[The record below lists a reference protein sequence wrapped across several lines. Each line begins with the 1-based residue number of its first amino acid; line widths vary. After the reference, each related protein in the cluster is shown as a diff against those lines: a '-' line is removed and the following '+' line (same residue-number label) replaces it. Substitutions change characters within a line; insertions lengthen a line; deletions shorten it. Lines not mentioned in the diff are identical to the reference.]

1 MANIVVLFSKI
12 ENAKNIKN
20 ILVRSGFSVAAV
32 CTTGAQAIQS
42 AEGLED
48 GILVCGYKYSD
59 MMYSELYEY
68 LPKEFEML
76 LVASPR
82 LLGDG
87 VENDIVK
94 LAMPIQVHDLVS
106 TVEMMDYN
114 IERRKKKLRSKPKV
128 RVEKDKEI
136 IWQAK
141 VLLMERNNMTEE
153 EAHRYIQ
160 KSSMD
165 NGVNLVETAQMV
177 LSLMRA

>member
-42 AEGLED
+42 AESLEE
-48 GILVCGYKYSD
+48 GIIVCGHQFTD
-59 MMYSELYEY
+59 MLYSELRDY
-68 LPKEFEML
+68 LPETFEML
-76 LVASPR
+76 LVVSKHM
-82 LLGDG
+82 LNECVG
-87 VENDIVK
+87 NNIIT

-106 TVEMMDYN
+106 TVEMMEYN
-114 IERRKKKLRSKPKV
+114 FERRKKRIRGKPKV
-128 RVEKDKEI
+128 RNSKEKEVL
-136 IWQAK
+136 WEAK
-141 VLLMERNNMTEE
+141 KLLMERNNMTEE

-165 NGVNLVETAQMV
+165 NGVNLIETAQMV
-177 LSLMRA
+177 LSLMRG

>member
-20 ILVRSGFSVAAV
+20 ILVRSGFSVVAV

-42 AEGLED
+42 VDSLDD
-48 GILVCGYKYSD
+48 GILVCGYRYSD
-59 MMYSELYEY
+59 MIYSELRDY
-68 LPKEFEML
+68 LPGNFEML
-76 LVASPR
+76 LVASKH
-82 LLGDG
+82 LLNESLGT
-87 VENDIVK
+87 NIMS

-106 TVEMMDYN
+106 TVEMMEYN

-128 RVEKDKEI
+128 RNEKDKEI
-136 IWQAK
+136 LWEAK
-141 VLLMERNNMTEE
+141 LLLMERNNMTEE

-165 NGVNLVETAQMV
+165 NGVNLIETAQMV
-177 LSLMRA
+177 LSLMRN